1 MRRTTIRAGAASAD
15 ITPDPAMTNW
25 ITGEPYDGVLD
36 PLHVR
41 ALALSDGKGEAIVL
55 SWDLIDVFEE
65 ACAEVREAVSS
76 ATGVPSDRILINAS
90 HSHSTPRS
98 PFRSEADGAAS
109 FERLA
114 KLLDDQR
121 FIDWGDDLAGIAAET
136 AVTARKSMKRAKL
149 YLGRAAVPEWIFN
162 RRPFGPDNQVTTM
175 MVPKDATVLPD
186 GLAFGP
192 VDPTLTVVCL
202 RDADDAGLAT
212 LCHLNCHPVQIYPHH
227 NGLSADYPGLLCRLV
242 AERLGGEAMFL
253 QGCAGDQV
261 PARRGV
267 EAREAMAHRLA
278 DQAIAAAE
286 AAVPLEPGKLMVAS
300 DTVEL
305 PLKAEAAE
313 RWGDETK
320 AVESQTIAIGE
331 LALVTLPGEPLL
343 ALSGAVKSRSPFGQT
358 LVLGYSNGYG
368 ASYIGLPGELAR
380 GGYEARTACA
390 EDIAGR
396 MLVDLAERVM
406 LRAAE
411 GGEGKA
417 EG

>member
-1 MRRTTIRAGAASAD
+1 MRRTTIRAGAAAAD
-15 ITPDPAMTNW
+15 ITPEPAMTNW
-25 ITGEPYDGVLD
+25 ITGRPYDGVLD

-41 ALALSDGKGEAIVL
+41 ALCLSDGHGEAIVL
-55 SWDLIDVFEE
+55 AWDLIDVFEE

-76 ATGVPSDRILINAS
+76 ATGVAPERVLINAS

-114 KLLDDQR
+114 RLLDDQH
-121 FIDWGDDLAGIAAET
+121 FIDWGERLAGLAAAT
-136 AVTARKSMKRAKL
+136 AVAARKSMKRARL
-149 YLGRAAVPEWIFN
+149 AIGRAAVGEWIFN
-162 RRPFGPDNQVTTM
+162 RRPFAADNQVTTM
-175 MVPKDATVLPD
+175 MVPKDPTILPD

-192 VDPTLTVVCL
+192 TDPTLTVVCV
-202 RDADDAGLAT
+202 RDHDGASLAT

-242 AERLGGEAMFL
+242 SERLGGETLFL

-261 PARRGV
+261 PARRGLA
-267 EAREAMAHRLA
+267 ARDAMAHRLA
-278 DQAIAAAE
+278 DQAVAAAE
-286 AAVPLEPGKLMVAS
+286 VAAALEPGRLAVAN
-300 DTVEL
+300 DTVAL
-305 PLKAEAAE
+305 PLKPEAAE
-313 RWGDETK
+313 RWQDETK
-320 AVESQTIAIGE
+320 TVESQTIAIGD
-331 LALVTLPGEPLL
+331 LALATLPGEPLL

-368 ASYIGLPGELAR
+368 TSYIGLPGELAR

-396 MLVDLAERVM
+396 MLVELAERVL

-411 GGEGKA
+411 APEA
-417 EG
+417 